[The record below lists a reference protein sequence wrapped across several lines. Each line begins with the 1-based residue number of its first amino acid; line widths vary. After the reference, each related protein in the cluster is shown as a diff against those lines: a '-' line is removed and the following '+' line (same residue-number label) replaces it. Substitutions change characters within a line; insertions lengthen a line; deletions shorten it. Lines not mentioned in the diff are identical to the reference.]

1 MQIGIIGLP
10 NSTKTTVFN
19 ALTGG
24 QIETAAYS
32 SGKLEIHTAMV
43 DVPDPRV
50 DVLASMFKPRK
61 VTPAQVKYNDIA
73 GLQRGIGEKGGIDGN
88 LLNQIVQ
95 NDALLHVVRAFQD
108 PNVPHIE
115 ETIDPQ
121 RDLEILD
128 TELILSDLV
137 VVERRIEKLTAGMTK
152 RGGTPAERD
161 AMAKEQALLERLRAQ
176 LEQGKPLRNLALAE
190 DDLRLLKNLAIV
202 TAKPQLVVLNT
213 GDRTIVDPGELVTYA
228 QDKTILATLQGR
240 LEMEI
245 AQMSADDAREFL
257 AEYGIQ
263 EPGLSKVIR
272 LSYALLGQ
280 QSFFTVGDDEV
291 RAWTISVGA
300 TAVDAAAAIHTDLAH
315 GFIRA
320 EVISYKDMIETG
332 SMAEARKRGALRLE
346 GKDYIVQDGDI
357 LSIRF
362 NVS

>member
-19 ALTGG
+19 ALTRG

-50 DVLASMFKPRK
+50 GVLAEMFNPRK
-61 VTPAQVKYNDIA
+61 VTHAQVKYNDIA
-73 GLQRGIGEKGGIDGN
+73 GLQRGIGEKGGMDGN

-108 PNVPHIE
+108 ANVPHIE

-121 RDLEILD
+121 RDLDILD
-128 TELILSDLV
+128 TELILSDLAI
-137 VVERRIEKLTAGMTK
+137 VERRLEKLAAGLAK
-152 RGGTPAERD
+152 RSGTPAERE
-161 AMAKEQALLERLRAQ
+161 ALRKEQVLLEQLKAQ
-176 LEQGKPLRNLALAE
+176 LENGKPLRDLALT
-190 DDLRLLKNLAIV
+190 DDELRILKNLAIV
-202 TAKPQLVVLNT
+202 TLKPQLVLLNT
-213 GDRTIVDPGELVTYA
+213 GDRTIGDPRELVTYEHA
-228 QDKTILATLQGR
+228 KTVLATLQGR

-245 AQMSADDAREFL
+245 AQMSAEEAREFL
-257 AEYGIQ
+257 SEYGIG
-263 EPGLSKVIR
+263 EPGLAKIIR
-272 LSYALLGQ
+272 LSYALLGL
-280 QSFFTVGDDEV
+280 QSFFTVGEDEV
-291 RAWTISVGA
+291 RAWTIPVGA

-320 EVISYKDMIETG
+320 EVISYNDMIDAG
-332 SMAEARKRGALRLE
+332 SMPEARKRGALRLE
-346 GKDYIVQDGDI
+346 GKEYIVQDGDI
-357 LSIRF
+357 LNIRF